1 LLSDTENQD
10 KRSMLDTVLG
20 RGWPWVCIAI
30 AILALCSRLLFLSE
44 KPFHHDESLHA
55 YYSNRVAHGHPHEYS
70 ALLHGPVLYY
80 LVGAFMAVFGTGEF
94 NARFPAAAANILL
107 VLLPLLWSRSLGR
120 VAALA
125 ISVFFLVSPTFMY
138 FGRFLREDGFN
149 SLWIA
154 ASLAG
159 FFSYYRS
166 GKPWHAVAATAFLA
180 MQFCNK
186 ENSYLH
192 VVVWLSGWGVALW
205 LIRRAGLKE
214 LSALR
219 GPDVLLASRGDRMA
233 LILNCIS
240 VFVVIFIL
248 FYSSF
253 FRHSKGA
260 LHGVI
265 DGLYRESLL
274 YWWEQN
280 KKRRIDGPFDYHFPL
295 LFNYEFALLPALFIA
310 WLRSVWLACAQATRT
325 VVQQPYTIF
334 KKKRTVLSLG
344 LGVLLLVALPRIG
357 LTPDGCSISEF
368 CASHWLGNSVWD
380 GRLNAFAKAL
390 HLSHSR
396 HLFQI
401 FAISILGAIALLA
414 SAYLRRPLDAFLW
427 WWATG
432 MLGIYSYVGEKV
444 PWLLIYILLPLVVI
458 AGLELGRLWRPQE
471 RDLPL
476 LDSAVLDSDG
486 TQLRENE
493 TAFNHKWS
501 IRVGVFTCLLMAFG
515 SWKAIRVS
523 FLHPAST
530 DERLVFTQTTPK
542 VKLIRERWVQLSHA
556 VGQTPKVTM
565 AGDATWP
572 MAWYA
577 FDLTG
582 TDFVRPANA
591 AAAERFDAIFLDVSE
606 LDFARREMQSFN
618 IYKVPLRHWW
628 VPKPNPRPVE
638 ILEYFLTNRPYPRE
652 LRNSPPEMGM
662 GDTQVLYLEN
672 KKDGKFFANAPDCP
686 CGEKVESAKF
696 SPPAPIALPMGGVP
710 PPAPAAAPVEDS
722 KQPAERKK

>member
-1 LLSDTENQD
+1 VCFVIALL
-10 KRSMLDTVLG
+10 
-20 RGWPWVCIAI
+20 
-30 AILALCSRLLFLSE
+30 AILSRFLFLTD

-55 YYSNRVAHGHPHEYS
+55 YYSNRVALGNPHEYS

-94 NARFPAAAANILL
+94 TARFPAAAANVLL
-107 VLLPLLWSRSLGR
+107 ILLPLFWSRNIGRAAAFSL
-120 VAALA
+120 
-125 ISVFFLVSPTFMY
+125 SVFLLFSPTWMY

-154 ASLAG
+154 ASLGG

-192 VVVWLSGWGVALW
+192 LLVWLIGWGVTLW
-205 LIRRAGLKE
+205 LIRRSGLKE
-214 LSALR
+214 MSVLR
-219 GPDVLLASRGDRMA
+219 GPQLLLASRGDRMA
-233 LILNCIS
+233 LVLNCVS
-240 VFVVIFIL
+240 VFVVIFVL

-274 YWWEQN
+274 YWWDQN
-280 KKRRIDGPFDYHFPL
+280 QKRRIDGPFDYHFPL
-295 LFNYEFALLPALFIA
+295 LLNYEFAILPAFILA
-310 WLRSVWLACAQATRT
+310 WLRSVWLACDHASRAT
-325 VVQQPYTIF
+325 VQTPFIIF
-334 KKKRTVLSLG
+334 KKRKSL
-344 LGVLLLVALPRIG
+344 LYVALWALLLIALPRVG

-368 CASHWLGNSVWD
+368 CGSHWWGNSVWD
-380 GRLNAFAKAL
+380 GRVSAFAKAL
-390 HLSHSR
+390 HFSHSR
-396 HLFQI
+396 HFFQI
-401 FAISILGAIALLA
+401 IAIASCGAIACLA
-414 SAYLRRPLDAFLW
+414 TAYLRRPLDAFLW

-444 PWLLIYILLPLVVI
+444 PWLLIYILLPLVAL
-458 AGLELGRLWRPQE
+458 AGLEMGRLWRVRGHEVPFLE
-471 RDLPL
+471 
-476 LDSAVLDSDG
+476 SAVFDSES
-486 TQLRENE
+486 TLLRAEE
-493 TAFNHKWS
+493 DSFSDRWRVPLGALTCVLLAFS
-501 IRVGVFTCLLMAFG
+501 V
-515 SWKAIRVS
+515 WKAIRVS
-523 FLHPAST
+523 FIAPAST
-530 DERLVFTQTTPK
+530 DERLVFTQTTPTMK
-542 VKLIRERWVQLSHA
+542 VIRERWSEFSRKA
-556 VGQTPKVTM
+556 GQSPKLTM
-565 AGDATWP
+565 SGDSTWP

-577 FDLTG
+577 YDLKG

-591 AAAERFDAIFLDVSE
+591 AAAEKFDALFLDAGE
-606 LDFARREMQSFN
+606 LDFARRELQSFN

-628 VPKPNPRPVE
+628 VPKPNPRPSE

-652 LRNSPPEMGM
+652 LRHSPPEMGM

-672 KKDGKFFANAPDCP
+672 KKDGSFFANAPDCP

-696 SPPAPIALPMGGVP
+696 
-710 PPAPAAAPVEDS
+710 APAVPVVPLPSVVPSPVPLVVPVGET
-722 KQPAERKK
+722 KVPAERKK